1 MKIPRQYEPDKEE
14 AFGNE
19 SWAKKFIYP
28 NGWTMD
34 SYKKVVLKDGEED
47 WYLTRPTHS
56 KSPVFWVSAFL
67 LLLFVLRLLW
77 TSSFVIS

>member
-34 SYKKVVLKDGEED
+34 SYKKVVLKVRRRRKKE
-47 WYLTRPTHS
+47 T
-56 KSPVFWVSAFL
+56 KN
-67 LLLFVLRLLW
+67 
-77 TSSFVIS
+77 